1 MFRNESVPPGQFC
14 WMTTVFLSVFIEM
27 GMVVVFSY
35 ILEKIYHPKFYQ
47 WIKTEGFSVETY
59 LRNKKKWLLSCSFNP
74 TKMQIS
80 NHLTELSKN
89 TDLYLSKYDQLLFLT
104 DFNAGAEDSSGKN
117 FVLVMILQV

>member
-1 MFRNESVPPGQFC
+1 MFWNESFPPGQFC
-14 WMTTVFLSVFIEM
+14 WLTTVFLSVFIGM

-89 TDLYLSKYDQLLFLT
+89 TDLYLCKYDQLLFLT
-104 DFNAGAEDSSGKN
+104 DFNAGVEDSSGKN

>member
-1 MFRNESVPPGQFC
+1 MFWNESFPPGQFC
-14 WMTTVFLSVFIEM
+14 WLTTVFLSVFIGM

>member
-27 GMVVVFSY
+27 RMVVVFSY

>member
-80 NHLTELSKN
+80 NHLTELNKN
-89 TDLYLSKYDQLLFLT
+89 TDLYLSKCDQLLFLT

>member
-1 MFRNESVPPGQFC
+1 MN
-14 WMTTVFLSVFIEM
+14 
-27 GMVVVFSY
+27 
-35 ILEKIYHPKFYQ
+35 KD
-47 WIKTEGFSVETY
+47 IKGFFVETY

>member
-1 MFRNESVPPGQFC
+1 MFWNESFPPGQFC
-14 WMTTVFLSVFIEM
+14 WLTTVFLSVFIEM

>member
-89 TDLYLSKYDQLLFLT
+89 TDLYLSK
-104 DFNAGAEDSSGKN
+104 
-117 FVLVMILQV
+117 

>member
-104 DFNAGAEDSSGKN
+104 DFNAGVEDSSGKN

>member
-1 MFRNESVPPGQFC
+1 MFWNESFPPGQFC
-14 WMTTVFLSVFIEM
+14 WLTTVFLSVFIGM

-104 DFNAGAEDSSGKN
+104 DFNAGVEDSSGKN

>member
-1 MFRNESVPPGQFC
+1 MFCNESVPPGQFC

-104 DFNAGAEDSSGKN
+104 DFNAGVEDSSGKN